1 MEKQIKI
8 RTPDKKIIYG
18 TLRGSLK
25 NPLVIFVHGLGGHK
39 DEHIFFNGA
48 RFLEKNGF
56 SAFRFDLY
64 NYKADARK
72 LQDCTL
78 SLHAKDLDTVI
89 RYFRNKGV
97 KTVFVVGHSFGGPT
111 ILLSKRQDFNKVV
124 LWDPSIRTNDLE
136 KEFHYIKEFNSYY
149 ADWGAAVIIGKEMVE
164 EGKLIKPPLL
174 IRQIHV
180 PIKLIFAGK
189 GELKERDWKRY
200 FDNAN
205 QPKAMAV
212 ISNASHNFNEDGTE
226 EKLFEETLSFIK
238 NFS

>member
-1 MEKQIKI
+1 M
-8 RTPDKKIIYG
+8 
-18 TLRGSLK
+18 K
-25 NPLVIFVHGLGGHK
+25 NPLIVFVHGLGGHK
-39 DEHIFFNGA
+39 DEHIYFNGA
-48 RFLEKNGF
+48 RYFEKQGYTT
-56 SAFRFDLY
+56 FRFDLY
-64 NYKADARK
+64 RYKKDARK

-78 SLHAKDLDTVI
+78 STHAQDLDNVV
-89 RYFRNKGV
+89 RYFRNKKV

-111 ILLSKRQDFNKVV
+111 ILLSKQKDFDKIV
-124 LWDPSIRTNDLE
+124 LWDPSINPKNLE
-136 KEFHYIKEFNSYY
+136 KDVKYIKDFDAYY
-149 ADWGAAVIIGKEMVE
+149 VDWGAAVIIGKRMVE
-164 EGKLIKPPLL
+164 EGKLIKPLLL

-205 QPKAMAV
+205 QPKATTV
-212 ISNASHNFNEDGTE
+212 IPNASHNFNEDGTE